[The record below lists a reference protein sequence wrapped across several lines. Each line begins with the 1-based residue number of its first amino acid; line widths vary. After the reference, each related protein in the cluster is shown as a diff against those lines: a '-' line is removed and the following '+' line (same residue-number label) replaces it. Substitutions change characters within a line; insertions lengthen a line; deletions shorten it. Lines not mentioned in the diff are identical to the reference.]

1 MALSLDHVILTYMYI
16 YIYIIYIY
24 IYIIYILY
32 MSKIMKPRNRKNIYT
47 YVFACMGFLSFDHNN
62 IPSLFEPYIHKRYH
76 ALI

>member
-1 MALSLDHVILTYMYI
+1 
-16 YIYIIYIY
+16 
-24 IYIIYILY
+24 